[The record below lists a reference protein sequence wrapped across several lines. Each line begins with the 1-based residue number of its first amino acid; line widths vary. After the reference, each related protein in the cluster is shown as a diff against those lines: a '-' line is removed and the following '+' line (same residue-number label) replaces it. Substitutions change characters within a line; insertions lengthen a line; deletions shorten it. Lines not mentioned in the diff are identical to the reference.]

1 MTVKQMLGCGAH
13 VRKIALSHVRCAC
26 GSACGSLSLKVR
38 AKCVHVDIFQGAMC
52 DRTFFTLF
60 QMKISKTSN
69 FYSHLAHFTYESSL
83 RINEKILKFNK
94 RGYNFLSL
102 K

>member
-1 MTVKQMLGCGAH
+1 MLGCGAH
-13 VRKIALSHVRCAC
+13 VRNNALSHVQCVCGNAC

-38 AKCVHVDIFQGAMC
+38 AKCVRVDIFQGAMC

-69 FYSHLAHFTYESSL
+69 FYSHLAHFKYEISFRKKS
-83 RINEKILKFNK
+83 
-94 RGYNFLSL
+94 
-102 K
+102 